1 MFYSLSGK
9 LIVKSGSTAVVECG
23 GVGFTCGVTLQ
34 TLQRLPQIGEPV
46 TLYTHL
52 SVREDALDLFGFAD
66 PAELDFFRL
75 LIGVS
80 GIGPKV
86 ALAVLSQLPPD
97 RLALC
102 IATGDAKSI
111 TRAQGVGPKVAQRIV
126 MELKDKVG
134 KLCRRRRFPGG
145 SHRRGGGIGV
155 QQCFGRG
162 GSAGGARL
170 SSIGGVACGRPAGQR
185 PAGGAARA
193 RRAQRACQKS
203 LIEEGKAW
211 PKRILKT
218 GL

>member
-1 MFYSLSGK
+1 M
-9 LIVKSGSTAVVECG
+9 
-23 GVGFTCGVTLQ
+23 TLQ

-134 KLCRRRRFPGG
+134 SFAAD
-145 SHRRGGGIGV
+145 GV
-155 QQCFGRG
+155 SQEDLTAAGVVSASSNASDAVEALVALGYPQSEASLAVGRLD
-162 GSAGGARL
+162 SALPVEQLVRDALKGLARNL
-170 SSIGGVACGRPAGQR
+170 
-185 PAGGAARA
+185 
-193 RRAQRACQKS
+193 
-203 LIEEGKAW
+203 
-211 PKRILKT
+211 
-218 GL
+218 

>member
-1 MFYSLSGK
+1 M
-9 LIVKSGSTAVVECG
+9 IVKSGSTAVVECG

-126 MELKDKVG
+126 MELKDRVG
-134 KLCRRRRFPGG
+134 SFAAD
-145 SHRRGGGIGV
+145 GV
-155 QQCFGRG
+155 SQEDLTAAGVVSASSNASDAVEALVALGYPQSEASLAVGRLD
-162 GSAGGARL
+162 SALPVEQLVRDALKGLARNL
-170 SSIGGVACGRPAGQR
+170 
-185 PAGGAARA
+185 
-193 RRAQRACQKS
+193 
-203 LIEEGKAW
+203 
-211 PKRILKT
+211 
-218 GL
+218 

>member
-1 MFYSLSGK
+1 M
-9 LIVKSGSTAVVECG
+9 IVKSGSTAVVECG

-134 KLCRRRRFPGG
+134 SFAAD
-145 SHRRGGGIGV
+145 GV
-155 QQCFGRG
+155 SQEDLTAAGVVSASSNASDAVEALVALGYPQSEASLAVGRLD
-162 GSAGGARL
+162 SALPVEQLVRDALKGLARNL
-170 SSIGGVACGRPAGQR
+170 
-185 PAGGAARA
+185 
-193 RRAQRACQKS
+193 
-203 LIEEGKAW
+203 
-211 PKRILKT
+211 
-218 GL
+218 

>member
-134 KLCRRRRFPGG
+134 SFAAD
-145 SHRRGGGIGV
+145 GV
-155 QQCFGRG
+155 SQEDLTAAGVVSASSNASDAVEALVALGYPQSEASLAVGRLD
-162 GSAGGARL
+162 SALPVEQLVRDALKGLARNL
-170 SSIGGVACGRPAGQR
+170 
-185 PAGGAARA
+185 
-193 RRAQRACQKS
+193 
-203 LIEEGKAW
+203 
-211 PKRILKT
+211 
-218 GL
+218 

>member
-1 MFYSLSGK
+1 M
-9 LIVKSGSTAVVECG
+9 IVKSGSTAVVECG

-86 ALAVLSQLPPD
+86 ALAVLSQLSPD

-134 KLCRRRRFPGG
+134 SFAAD
-145 SHRRGGGIGV
+145 GV
-155 QQCFGRG
+155 SQEDLTAAGVVSASSNASDAVEALVALGYPQSEASLAVGRLD
-162 GSAGGARL
+162 SALPVEQLVRDALKGLARNL
-170 SSIGGVACGRPAGQR
+170 
-185 PAGGAARA
+185 
-193 RRAQRACQKS
+193 
-203 LIEEGKAW
+203 
-211 PKRILKT
+211 
-218 GL
+218 